1 VPVDHLVYAT
11 PDLGLGI
18 NRIERLLGIRAT
30 PGGQHPGAGTRNAL
44 IALGPTA
51 YLEIVGPDLEQ
62 PEPGQPRWFRIDELD
77 EPRLVTWAAK
87 SDAID
92 RIRNE
97 AQRLGIGLGDTVAG
111 SRRRDDGVLLAW
123 RYTNPRAIVA
133 DGIIPFF
140 IDWGTTPH
148 PSGSAAPGASL
159 LNLRAEHP
167 RPESARSIARHL
179 GLDLRIDQGSEPAL
193 IATIASPRG
202 QVELR

>member
-1 VPVDHLVYAT
+1 MPVDHLVYAT

-18 NRIERLLGIRAT
+18 DRVERLLGIRAT

-111 SRRRDDGVLLAW
+111 SRRRNDGVLLVW
-123 RYTNPRAIVA
+123 RYTNPRAIPLTESFPSSLIGA
-133 DGIIPFF
+133 RRLIHQATQRLARRCSIYAPS
-140 IDWGTTPH
+140 ILSQSPLETSPGTSDSTY
-148 PSGSAAPGASL
+148 PST
-159 LNLRAEHP
+159 RARNP
-167 RPESARSIARHL
+167 R
-179 GLDLRIDQGSEPAL
+179 
-193 IATIASPRG
+193 
-202 QVELR
+202 